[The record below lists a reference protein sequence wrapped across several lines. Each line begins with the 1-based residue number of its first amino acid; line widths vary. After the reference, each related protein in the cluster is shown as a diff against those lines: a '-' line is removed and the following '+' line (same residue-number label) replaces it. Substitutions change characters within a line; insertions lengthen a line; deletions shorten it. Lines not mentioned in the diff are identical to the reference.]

1 MQDKIQGTID
11 EAIKAAQAQEAARE
25 QQRQGEQGEPE
36 DLLVFDELSCS
47 SQQGGRFIMY
57 RSDIH
62 SQELRRP
69 IITKLRASGYTDF
82 KLNKRKLR
90 DE

>member
-25 QQRQGEQGEPE
+25 QQRQGEPE

-57 RSDIH
+57 R
-62 SQELRRP
+62 
-69 IITKLRASGYTDF
+69 
-82 KLNKRKLR
+82 
-90 DE
+90 

>member
-25 QQRQGEQGEPE
+25 QQRQGEPE

>member
-25 QQRQGEQGEPE
+25 QQRQEEPE
-36 DLLVFDELSCS
+36 DLIAFDELSAK

-69 IITKLRASGYTDF
+69 IITRLRASGYTDF

>member
-1 MQDKIQGTID
+1 MHDKIQGTIE
-11 EAIKAAQAQEAARE
+11 EAIKAAEAQEAARE
-25 QQRQGEQGEPE
+25 QQRQGEPE

>member
-11 EAIKAAQAQEAARE
+11 EAIKAAEAQEAARE
-25 QQRQGEQGEPE
+25 QQRQEEPE
-36 DLLVFDELSCS
+36 DLIAFDELSAK

-62 SQELRRP
+62 SQDLRRP
-69 IITKLRASGYTDF
+69 IITRLRASGYTDF

>member
-1 MQDKIQGTID
+1 MQDKIQGTIE

-25 QQRQGEQGEPE
+25 QQRQGEPE